1 MKKTINMRA
10 ANERAKE
17 YGFNPRRELAL
28 VPVDVDTNLMPPAA
42 AWIAEHITATYVMDE
57 LRDKI
62 GISAIAGFSMQER
75 DQRKGMSPENVKA
88 YAAAYG
94 DKYTSEPMKIDEIS
108 FPIYG
113 RSFSRPEDVIESVVN
128 ELRKSGAVRLVAAN
142 GGEFV
147 LAE

>member
-1 MKKTINMRA
+1 MKKTINMRTTS
-10 ANERAKE
+10 ERAKE
-17 YGFNPRRELAL
+17 YGFNPLRELAL
-28 VPVDVDTNLMPPAA
+28 VPVDVDTDLMSPAA

-62 GISAIAGFSMQER
+62 GISAIAGFSMMER
-75 DQRKGMSPENVKA
+75 DKRKGMSPENVKA

-113 RSFSRPEDVIESVVN
+113 RSFSRPEDAIEHAAR
-128 ELRKSGAVRLVAAN
+128 ELKQNGAVRLVAAN
-142 GGEFV
+142 GDEFT
-147 LAE
+147 L